1 MSHTHKEPK
10 KPARHRFELTSQVR
24 EARKTSPLTEDDQKH
39 LISMFNEWEDKEGE
53 PPADIEELVAALRGE
68 SFTLGNNV
76 YLNDSD
82 FSTVNNLLDGT
93 SRDSTLTIENAGTDT
108 AVDTDA
114 IIGDEASMEDE
125 SIATAKDDGLVD
137 VNDTPLETPSE
148 ELADDTADGGT
159 GVITSTDDIISDMG
173 HHVHEASKTIR
184 DSIGG
189 IFGHIRDSWNDY
201 TADVREEP
209 VASAGSDGNTGSD
222 GEGPLPHDGDT
233 DHVVPLDGSKT
244 PTGIPNAMAKVMR
257 DNHYYG
263 ATVDGNDNGNRGTRG
278 IAPLR
283 KAGRVFGS
291 ARNIMGS
298 FWEGVT
304 GKPHTHTGSSDSEDA
319 VTGHHCRYHTEVK
332 VLVRVLAVVGALAL
346 VRAAMDAFRPRR

>member
-10 KPARHRFELTSQVR
+10 KPARHRFELTGQVR

-53 PPADIEELVAALRGE
+53 PPADIEELIAALRGE

-93 SRDSTLTIENAGTDT
+93 SRDSTLTIEDT
-108 AVDTDA
+108 GIDTTADADA
-114 IIGDEASMEDE
+114 IIGDEAGMEDE
-125 SIATAKDDGLVD
+125 SIATAKDDGLVNGND
-137 VNDTPLETPSE
+137 VPLETPSE
-148 ELADDTADGGT
+148 ELVDDA
-159 GVITSTDDIISDMG
+159 DDIISDMG
-173 HHVHEASKTIR
+173 HHVHDASKTIR

-209 VASAGSDGNTGSD
+209 VASAGSDVDTGNNGKGS
-222 GEGPLPHDGDT
+222 LPHDGDT
-233 DHVVPLDGSKT
+233 DRVASMNGSKA
-244 PTGIPNAMAKVMR
+244 PTGIPNAMSKVMR

-263 ATVDGNDNGNRGTRG
+263 ATVDGNDNGNGGTGG